1 MYNISQTNIFKNW
14 DKDCYI
20 ASILPPDEDENGNQ
34 LNVYDTPVKYKFNY
48 QPVTD
53 QREFASLEADGINI
67 NGVQRA
73 LLDLN
78 YQGKIKVFDL
88 AYLNDATPENEEYN
102 GEKANYKV
110 VKFIPQNVKI
120 LVYFEKL
127 F

>member
-14 DKDCYI
+14 DKPCYI
-20 ASILPPDEDENGNQ
+20 ATILPPTIDDFGNE
-34 LNVYDTPVKYKFNY
+34 LNVYDEPKKYKFNY

-53 QREFASLEADGINI
+53 QREFATLEADGINI

-73 LLDLN
+73 LLDL
-78 YQGKIKVFDL
+78 YYLDKIKVYDK
-88 AYLNDATPENEEYN
+88 AYLNEATPEGETYN
-102 GEKANYKV
+102 GEKANYRV

-120 LVYFEKL
+120 LVYFERL

>member
-14 DKDCYI
+14 DKHCYI
-20 ASILPPDEDENGNQ
+20 ASLLPPIKDEFGNE
-34 LNVYDTPVKYKFNY
+34 LNVYNKPIKYKFNY

-53 QREFASLEADGINI
+53 QREFATLEADGINI

-73 LLDLN
+73 LLDL
-78 YQGKIKVFDL
+78 YYLDKIKVYDKV
-88 AYLNDATPENEEYN
+88 YLNEATPEGETYD
-102 GEKANYKV
+102 GEKANYRV

-120 LVYFEKL
+120 LVYFERL